1 MPKGKPA
8 KRTGQLKGS
17 AAYDIDDSYSAAAI
31 KVASIVVGA
40 GAITWYG
47 VPFFVYVFRLIVPE

>member
-17 AAYDIDDSYSAAAI
+17 AAYDVDDSYSAAAI

-47 VPFFVYVFRLIVPE
+47 VPLCVYVFRLIVPE